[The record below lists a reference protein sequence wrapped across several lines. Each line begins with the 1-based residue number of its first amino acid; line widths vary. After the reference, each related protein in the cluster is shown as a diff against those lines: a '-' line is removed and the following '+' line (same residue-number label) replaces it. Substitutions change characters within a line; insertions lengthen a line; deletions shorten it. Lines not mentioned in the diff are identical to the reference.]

1 MVEIGNLTDF
11 GALET
16 ELLIAMIK
24 MIMKQHLKVDV
35 GEIEHVLRQ
44 FVDKI
49 ETELA
54 CRATELSNYQ
64 VASICHELTDY
75 L

>member
-1 MVEIGNLTDF
+1 MVDIGNLTDF

-16 ELLIAMIK
+16 ELLIAIVK
-24 MIMKQHLKVDV
+24 MIMKQHLRVDV
-35 GEIEHVLRQ
+35 GDIEHVLRQ
-44 FVDKI
+44 FVDRI

-54 CRATELSNYQ
+54 CRAAELSNYQ